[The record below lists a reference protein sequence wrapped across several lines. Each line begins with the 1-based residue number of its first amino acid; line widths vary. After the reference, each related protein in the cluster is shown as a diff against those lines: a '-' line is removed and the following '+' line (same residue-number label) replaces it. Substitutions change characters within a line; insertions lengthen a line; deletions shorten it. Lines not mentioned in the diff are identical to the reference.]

1 MAALAIIPYTLL
13 AQGIY
18 SGLVGAVSSITVGT
32 CTLVKSIYTHQNPDV
47 TRVVKELDIERKLKL
62 IQAVINA
69 VDRPRENNFAKM
81 KLNDLEK
88 TQIFEIVGEDNNID
102 NDPIQLCLF
111 YLHDIIQ
118 EIHNNL
124 LDINRKVIYHNS
136 KWFSTW
142 RTLNIMP
149 YLDNLRINT
158 KLLDSRF
165 NDLTKISLFLSRK
178 LTHECAR

>member
-18 SGLVGAVSSITVGT
+18 SGLISAVSSVTVGT
-32 CTLVKSIYTHQNPDV
+32 CRIVKSIYTHQNPDV
-47 TRVVKELDIERKLKL
+47 TRVVKELDIERRLKL
-62 IQAVINA
+62 IQSVLNA
-69 VDRPRENNFAKM
+69 VDQPRENNYTKM

-88 TQIFEIVGEDNNID
+88 TQIFEIVGEEVNLN

-124 LDINRKVIYHNS
+124 SDINKKVAYHNT

-142 RTLNIMP
+142 RSINISP
-149 YLDNLRINT
+149 YLDNLRLNS
-158 KLLDSRF
+158 KLLDLRF
-165 NDLTKISLFLSRK
+165 NDLTRISSFLSNRM
-178 LTHECAR
+178 

>member
-1 MAALAIIPYTLL
+1 MTALAIIPYTLL

-18 SGLVGAVSSITVGT
+18 SGLITAVSSVTVGT
-32 CTLVKSIYTHQNPDV
+32 CSIVKSIYTHQNPDV
-47 TRVVKELDIERKLKL
+47 TRVIKELDIERRLKL
-62 IQAVINA
+62 IQAVLNA
-69 VDRPRENNFAKM
+69 VDHPREIKNYTKM

-88 TQIFEIVGEDNNID
+88 TQIFEIVGEEVDLK

-124 LDINRKVIYHNS
+124 LDINKKVANHNT

-142 RTLNIMP
+142 RTLNITS
-149 YLDNLRINT
+149 YLDNLRLNS
-158 KLLDSRF
+158 KLLDTRF
-165 NDLTKISLFLSRK
+165 NDLTKISLFLSNKR
-178 LTHECAR
+178 HQ